1 VEERNK
7 LDDYT
12 KIMTYTY
19 KNKLGVLVFNLII
32 QNKQMIQKINEST
45 VELKKIIKEDVDVLD
60 NWTQEKLIDEFGYY
74 EAITNNTNKKITSNK

>member
-1 VEERNK
+1 
-7 LDDYT
+7 
-12 KIMTYTY
+12 MTYTY

>member
-1 VEERNK
+1 MEERNK